1 MLRIHFSDRVSCA
14 RMAGSCSASRITI
27 IPTIGDL
34 RHARLRSGRARS
46 ARLAHVADQGTVAA
60 VRNGWPHV
68 RGFKLH
74 PASSGDHPGITSMYG
89 CAFERVVSLK
99 FSDVAVPQ
107 CGAIYLSA
115 QPFRS
120 CFRDGIAVGRRNLSV
135 VGYE

>member
-1 MLRIHFSDRVSCA
+1 MLGLLMWPIRV
-14 RMAGSCSASRITI
+14 R
-27 IPTIGDL
+27 
-34 RHARLRSGRARS
+34 
-46 ARLAHVADQGTVAA
+46 TVAA

-68 RGFKLH
+68 RGFELH